1 MFKTYNKITIYSVIV
16 LLLITTTVA
25 CGQRKQAGEVKPLSH
40 DDSRTSQP
48 LHMEYLQDRKGT
60 VWIPLPQVAKSLGL
74 RHREDNN
81 KFKVGYSD
89 VMFEVEP
96 GKTQAKSFGNNVTLS
111 TPPITKNGVV
121 YVNEASLSTL
131 LNTGVKTD
139 QEKQLLHL
147 ESLNQSNKEDETISS
162 NEPKI
167 QRYSILSI
175 ADKQDELVA
184 YAKKY
189 LGVPYEF
196 GAEPYN
202 ESKTFD
208 CSSYTQH
215 VFKKFGT
222 TLPRLARDQS
232 KLGTPVKRSQLQVG
246 DLIFFTVPGR
256 FQSDQVAGHVG
267 IYISDGKFIH
277 TWGDPG
283 VQISPLD
290 SGYWNKV
297 ILSMRRIQ

>member
-1 MFKTYNKITIYSVIV
+1 MFRIPNRITIFSLIV
-16 LLLITTTVA
+16 LLLLSTTVA
-25 CGQRKQAGEVKPLSH
+25 CGRSKQAGQVKSLNH
-40 DDSRTSQP
+40 DNSKTNQP

-96 GKTQAKSFGNNVTLS
+96 GNPQAKSFGKTVTLS
-111 TPPITKNGVV
+111 TPPMTKNGIV
-121 YVNEASLSTL
+121 YVNENALSTL

-139 QEKQLLHL
+139 QQKQLLHVD
-147 ESLNQSNKEDETISS
+147 SLNHSNKETDMNQSKDT
-162 NEPKI
+162 KLR
-167 QRYSILSI
+167 RYTILSI
-175 ADKQDELVA
+175 ADNQEELVE

-196 GAEPYN
+196 GAKPYN
-202 ESKTFD
+202 ESKSFD

-215 VFKKFGT
+215 VFKKYGT

-232 KLGTPVKRSQLQVG
+232 KLGTSVKRSELQVG

-267 IYISDGKFIH
+267 IYIGDGKFIH
-277 TWGDPG
+277 TWGEPG

-297 ILSMRRIQ
+297 ILSMRRIR